1 LQWKIHY
8 PRHSGFQILVWKSN
22 KDGPEKE
29 IRQPAQI
36 KQGEEEQV
44 PDFVTFLYQ
53 ITRGI
58 AARSYGLNVAKLA
71 DVPGEI
77 LKKAASKS
85 KELEGLV
92 NIKRK
97 RLKCFAKLWTINDA
111 KDLQKWTDEFEMEEI
126 TDFSS

>member
-1 LQWKIHY
+1 M
-8 PRHSGFQILVWKSN
+8 GFLVNEDES
-22 KDGPEKE
+22 
-29 IRQPAQI
+29 
-36 KQGEEEQV
+36 KQDAGEEDQV
-44 PDFVTFLYQ
+44 PDSVTFLYQ

-92 NIKRK
+92 NMKRK
-97 RLKCFAKLWTINDA
+97 KLKCFTKLWTIDDA
-111 KDLQKWTDEFEMEEI
+111 KGLQKWTEEEI
-126 TDFSS
+126 TDVSL

>member
-1 LQWKIHY
+1 MSYVIFFELAGMVFFISSFFFFLIY
-8 PRHSGFQILVWKSN
+8 FVG
-22 KDGPEKE
+22 
-29 IRQPAQI
+29 
-36 KQGEEEQV
+36 EEQV

-77 LKKAASKS
+77 LTKAASKS

-92 NIKRK
+92 NMKRS
-97 RLKCFAKLWTINDA
+97 
-111 KDLQKWTDEFEMEEI
+111 E
-126 TDFSS
+126 

>member
-1 LQWKIHY
+1 M
-8 PRHSGFQILVWKSN
+8 GFLVNEDES
-22 KDGPEKE
+22 
-29 IRQPAQI
+29 
-36 KQGEEEQV
+36 KQDAGEEDQV
-44 PDFVTFLYQ
+44 PDSVIFLYQ

-92 NIKRK
+92 NMKRK
-97 RLKCFAKLWTINDA
+97 KLKCFTKLWTVNDA
-111 KDLQKWTDEFEMEEI
+111 KDLQKWTEEEI
-126 TDFSS
+126 TDVSL

>member
-1 LQWKIHY
+1 M
-8 PRHSGFQILVWKSN
+8 FQQKKQQLELWMAFS
-22 KDGPEKE
+22 
-29 IRQPAQI
+29 
-36 KQGEEEQV
+36 QGEEEQV

-92 NIKRK
+92 NLKRK
-97 RLKCFAKLWTINDA
+97 RLTCFAKLWMINDA
-111 KDLQKWTDEFEMEEI
+111 KDLQKWTDEFEMGEI
-126 TDFSS
+126 TDFSSWSK

>member
-1 LQWKIHY
+1 M
-8 PRHSGFQILVWKSN
+8 
-22 KDGPEKE
+22 
-29 IRQPAQI
+29 
-36 KQGEEEQV
+36 
-44 PDFVTFLYQ
+44 
-53 ITRGI
+53 
-58 AARSYGLNVAKLA
+58 AKLA

-92 NIKRK
+92 NMKRK

-111 KDLQKWTDEFEMEEI
+111 NDLQKWMDEFKLEEI

>member
-1 LQWKIHY
+1 M
-8 PRHSGFQILVWKSN
+8 GFLVNENES
-22 KDGPEKE
+22 
-29 IRQPAQI
+29 
-36 KQGEEEQV
+36 KQDPGEEEV
-44 PDFVTFLYQ
+44 PEFVTFLYQ

-71 DVPGEI
+71 DVPEEI

-92 NIKRK
+92 NMKRK

-111 KDLQKWTDEFEMEEI
+111 KDLQKWTDQFEVEET
-126 TDFSS
+126 TDFSY

>member
-1 LQWKIHY
+1 MQAWFSLSPLFFY
-8 PRHSGFQILVWKSN
+8 FVG
-22 KDGPEKE
+22 
-29 IRQPAQI
+29 
-36 KQGEEEQV
+36 EEQV

-77 LKKAASKS
+77 LTKAASKS

-92 NIKRK
+92 NMKRS
-97 RLKCFAKLWTINDA
+97 
-111 KDLQKWTDEFEMEEI
+111 E
-126 TDFSS
+126 

>member
-1 LQWKIHY
+1 MVFFYLSLSFH
-8 PRHSGFQILVWKSN
+8 FILL
-22 KDGPEKE
+22 
-29 IRQPAQI
+29 
-36 KQGEEEQV
+36 GEEDQV
-44 PDFVTFLYQ
+44 PDSVIFLYQ

-92 NIKRK
+92 NMKRS
-97 RLKCFAKLWTINDA
+97 
-111 KDLQKWTDEFEMEEI
+111 E
-126 TDFSS
+126 

>member
-1 LQWKIHY
+1 MVFFISFFY
-8 PRHSGFQILVWKSN
+8 FV
-22 KDGPEKE
+22 
-29 IRQPAQI
+29 
-36 KQGEEEQV
+36 GEEAPE
-44 PDFVTFLYQ
+44 FVTFLYQ

-92 NIKRK
+92 NMKRSES
-97 RLKCFAKLWTINDA
+97 LCCIF
-111 KDLQKWTDEFEMEEI
+111 
-126 TDFSS
+126 

>member
-1 LQWKIHY
+1 MVFFISFFY
-8 PRHSGFQILVWKSN
+8 FV
-22 KDGPEKE
+22 
-29 IRQPAQI
+29 
-36 KQGEEEQV
+36 GEEAPES
-44 PDFVTFLYQ
+44 VTFLYQ

-92 NIKRK
+92 NMKRSES
-97 RLKCFAKLWTINDA
+97 LCCIF
-111 KDLQKWTDEFEMEEI
+111 
-126 TDFSS
+126 

>member
-1 LQWKIHY
+1 M
-8 PRHSGFQILVWKSN
+8 GFLVNEDES
-22 KDGPEKE
+22 
-29 IRQPAQI
+29 
-36 KQGEEEQV
+36 KQDAGEDV

-53 ITRGI
+53 VTRGI

-92 NIKRK
+92 NMKRK
-97 RLKCFAKLWTINDA
+97 RLKCFATLWTINDV
-111 KDLQKWTDEFEMEEI
+111 KGLQKWTDQFEMEEI

>member
-1 LQWKIHY
+1 MSYVIFFELAGMVFFISSFFFFY
-8 PRHSGFQILVWKSN
+8 FVG
-22 KDGPEKE
+22 
-29 IRQPAQI
+29 
-36 KQGEEEQV
+36 EEQV

-77 LKKAASKS
+77 LTKAASKS

-92 NIKRK
+92 NMKRS
-97 RLKCFAKLWTINDA
+97 
-111 KDLQKWTDEFEMEEI
+111 E
-126 TDFSS
+126 

>member
-1 LQWKIHY
+1 MVSFISFFLLTD
-8 PRHSGFQILVWKSN
+8 FV
-22 KDGPEKE
+22 
-29 IRQPAQI
+29 
-36 KQGEEEQV
+36 GEEEQV

-53 ITRGI
+53 ITKGI

-92 NIKRK
+92 NMKRS
-97 RLKCFAKLWTINDA
+97 
-111 KDLQKWTDEFEMEEI
+111 E
-126 TDFSS
+126 